1 MTIEDVLELYES
13 QDGEVEELLAK
24 VIHLRRMKA
33 RSGLPAAEAYLRF
46 ERSIAL
52 LRELDEEMDEA
63 RCDLICA
70 RRRIRALFGRGH
82 QGPGR
87 LWQLRIAWAE
97 VRKSCSTY
105 RLYAARAFAAG
116 RAALS
121 IIFLR

>member
-1 MTIEDVLELYES
+1 MTVEDVLELYES
-13 QDGEVEELLAK
+13 EDGEVEELLAR

-33 RSGLPAAEAYLRF
+33 RPGLPAAEAYLRF

-70 RRRIRALFGRGH
+70 RRRILALFGRGY

-97 VRKSCSTY
+97 VRKSCCTY
-105 RLYAARAFAAG
+105 RLYASRALEAA

-121 IIFLR
+121 IIFQR